1 VGQDKSRYSLG
12 SVLNFV
18 LLHQTVIG
26 QEVEKQLQMAGAE
39 ADVAIGC
46 VGGGSNF
53 GGFMLPLYCRKKKKN
68 LKTRFV
74 AAEPTAAPSITKG
87 KYKYDFGDTAGLS
100 PLLMMHTLG
109 KDFVPSPIHAGGLR
123 YHGMAPIISLLAEA
137 GEIEAKAYS
146 QREVFE
152 AAQTFARTEGVVV
165 APETA
170 HAVRAAIDEALA
182 AKRAGE
188 ERNIVFNLSGHG
200 LLDLGGY
207 RDFLDGKL

>member
-1 VGQDKSRYSLG
+1 
-12 SVLNFV
+12 
-18 LLHQTVIG
+18 
-26 QEVEKQLQMAGAE
+26 
-39 ADVAIGC
+39 
-46 VGGGSNF
+46 
-53 GGFMLPLYCRKKKKN
+53 MLPLYCRKKKKN